1 MVYAWRKPTLTVNGK
16 DYEEGDTVYLLLKS
30 GEVITGKIKRI
41 KFPIGPGATIEFFT
55 PSDNRI
61 VEITV
66 DMIDD
71 TI

>member
-1 MVYAWRKPTLTVNGK
+1 MAYAWRKHTLTVNGK
-16 DYEEGDTVYLLLKS
+16 DYGEGDAVYLLLKS
-30 GEVITGKIKRI
+30 GEVIAGKIKRI
-41 KFPIGPGATIEFFT
+41 KFPIGPGATIEFCT
-55 PSDNRI
+55 PPDNRI